1 MLGGSGRSS
10 RQGVLEAPISR
21 MNTQGGL
28 EKSQGQGWADR
39 ACTKFK
45 IEVKILNLFGEMRI
59 KQNHGQQL
67 SSTELDT
74 Q

>member
-1 MLGGSGRSS
+1 MWKRRTGPLEFMPESCSKYSCWVEVGGALG
-10 RQGVLEAPISR
+10 QGVLEAPISR

-45 IEVKILNLFGEMRI
+45 IEVKIEV
-59 KQNHGQQL
+59 
-67 SSTELDT
+67 
-74 Q
+74 